1 MAKLDDRPFDAGL
14 ANVKGKSDA
23 EILEWMKQRLVLV
36 AAVPTDV
43 ARAGATLPM
52 LREIALLPAAERRRL
67 TKLRLQAFQSLS
79 ADQQE
84 KLVVARKLG
93 NASDPQL
100 LADDAAVIRELK
112 GEVPGVDDILQRI
125 GA

>member
-14 ANVKGKSDA
+14 ANVKGKGDA
-23 EILEWMKQRLVLV
+23 ELLEWMKQRLTLV

-43 ARAGATLPM
+43 ARAGAILPM
-52 LREIALLPAAERRRL
+52 LRETSYLPAGERRRL
-67 TKLRLQAFQSLS
+67 TKLRIQAFQALPT
-79 ADQQE
+79 DQQE
-84 KLVVARKLG
+84 KLVTARKLG
-93 NASDPQL
+93 NASDPEL
-100 LADDAAVIRELK
+100 LAADAAIIRELK

>member
-52 LREIALLPAAERRRL
+52 LREIAQLPVAERRRL
-67 TKLRLQAFQSLS
+67 TKLRVQAFQSLS

-125 GA
+125 GT

>member
-1 MAKLDDRPFDAGL
+1 MAKLDDRPFDSGL
-14 ANVKGKSDA
+14 ANVRGKGDA
-23 EILEWMKQRLVLV
+23 EILEWMKQRLTLV

-43 ARAGATLPM
+43 ARAGAMLPM
-52 LREIALLPAAERRRL
+52 IREISQLPADERRRL
-67 TKLRLQAFQSLS
+67 TKLRLQAFQALS

-93 NASDPQL
+93 NASDPRL
-100 LADDAAVIRELK
+100 LADDAAVIKELK
-112 GEVPGVDDILQRI
+112 GEVPGVDEIIQRI

>member
-1 MAKLDDRPFDAGL
+1 MAKLDERPVDSGL
-14 ANVKGKSDA
+14 ANVRGKSDA
-23 EILEWMKQRLVLV
+23 EVLEWMKQRLTLV

-52 LREIALLPAAERRRL
+52 LREISHLPAEERRRL

-100 LADDAAVIRELK
+100 LADDAAVIRGLK